1 MGRGRGAGRGGVAGG
16 VGPGGAPG
24 RGGGAFGPGGR
35 PPVAPPPPRVRPP
48 RPRTG
53 WFLPRSYGY
62 GGPRGYGG
70 IGGYGGGARRPAGGG
85 SGCLTA
91 VVLLILVF
99 MLTPVLAPLIFGD
112 GSRQSGGAEGITV
125 STTNREPLGPEA
137 CVASPD
143 WYEDQAG
150 WGIRESRILPGLRT
164 FYQETGVQPYVIIAD
179 SINGKGGDLTQEEAE
194 AYLAETYDSLFD
206 DGGHLIFLFLEYQPN
221 DFEMYLY
228 MGNQASSVIDMEAE
242 EIIYD
247 YAVYYYS
254 AKLADDEYFSTVF
267 EKSAERI
274 MRKTT
279 TANDVKLRLV
289 TVIGAAAVIGLIGYL
304 IVKRQKAAAAEAE
317 ERRKIL
323 ETPVQKMEDEELKD
337 KYSDDIE

>member
-1 MGRGRGAGRGGVAGG
+1 M
-16 VGPGGAPG
+16 
-24 RGGGAFGPGGR
+24 
-35 PPVAPPPPRVRPP
+35 
-48 RPRTG
+48 
-53 WFLPRSYGY
+53 
-62 GGPRGYGG
+62 
-70 IGGYGGGARRPAGGG
+70 GGYGGGARRPAGGG

-99 MLTPVLAPLIFGD
+99 MLTPLLAPLIFGG
-112 GSRQSGGAEGITV
+112 GSRQNGGTDSITV
-125 STTNREPLGPEA
+125 STINREPLGAEA
-137 CVASPD
+137 CVESPY

-179 SINGKGGDLTQEEAE
+179 SINGKGGDLTEEEAE
-194 AYLAETYDSLFD
+194 AYLKETYDSLFD
-206 DGGHLIFLFLEYQPN
+206 DEGHLIFLFLEYSAN
-221 DFEMYLY
+221 DYVQYLY
-228 MGNQASSVIDMEAE
+228 MGNQASAVIDSEAE

-247 YAVYYYS
+247 YADHYYTS
-254 AKLADDEYFSTVF
+254 DLADDEYFSTVF

-279 TANDVKLRLV
+279 TANDVKLRTV
-289 TVIGAAAVIGLIGYL
+289 TIIGAAAVIGLIGYL

-337 KYSDDIE
+337 RYNNDI